1 MPITTGIRLVMQQKS
16 VEVACLL
23 SCMPVCGESS
33 GGFMECRIIDPFD
46 NFLSDN
52 VNFQQIYKAFSHTL
66 CIFAIHILK
75 GMPKGQVIRL
85 KIVLAEKQRFNK
97 WLVEQLGKDLARHPS
112 G

>member
-1 MPITTGIRLVMQQKS
+1 MPITTGIRLMMQQKS
-16 VEVACLL
+16 VVVVCLL

-66 CIFAIHILK
+66 TI
-75 GMPKGQVIRL
+75 PKI
-85 KIVLAEKQRFNK
+85 
-97 WLVEQLGKDLARHPS
+97 S
-112 G
+112 